1 MGHKV
6 YAPNGACVVALDD
19 DMPKA
24 LKRFQTKVVEL
35 LVVHTFSKI
44 QLLTANLVCI

>member
-6 YAPNGACVVALDD
+6 YAPNGAGVAAQDD

-24 LKRFQTKVVEL
+24 PKRFQTKGVGL
-35 LVVHTFSKI
+35 SAVHHFSKI
-44 QLLTANLVCI
+44 SPLKP